1 MVKPIVIRGEAGHHD
16 MVMSDCSDNP
26 GAGTHTMNEY
36 IFFDAGLRDKFAEH
50 ARGLGVACE
59 LRYDMMGL
67 IVAVPEDVAE
77 DLVDSLEARYDGL
90 QDEQADLMSQM
101 DGGLNK
107 LAGFKLVL
115 PDGQTCMVP
124 LQPDM
129 ANRLLDCFSVE
140 EIQVL
145 FETVA
150 RSALEPKD
158 SHLCEIL
165 RAEVKAKQK

>member
-1 MVKPIVIRGEAGHHD
+1 
-16 MVMSDCSDNP
+16 
-26 GAGTHTMNEY
+26 MNEY
-36 IFFDAGLRDKFAEH
+36 IFFDAGLRDKFVEYAQ
-50 ARGLGVACE
+50 GLGVARE
-59 LRYDMMGL
+59 LRDDVMGL
-67 IVAVPEDVAE
+67 IVAVPEDLADDLE
-77 DLVDSLEARYDGL
+77 DKLEARYDEL
-90 QDEQADLMSQM
+90 QEEQSDLMTGM
-101 DGGLNK
+101 EGGLNK

-129 ANRLLDCFSVE
+129 ANRLLASFSLE

-150 RSALEPKD
+150 RSALDPKD

-165 RAEVKAKQK
+165 RADVKAKQ